1 MAKHIITYGVGAVGG
16 FYSGKLAAYLQEQPG
31 AFCLSLVSRGR
42 CLEELK
48 AKGLELTL
56 VDGGE
61 TTTNI
66 YTNFDLYSSFAEIN
80 FQAEDEVIVLLC
92 VKSKDTQ
99 ACAEDIATNL
109 PTNNAYV
116 ISVQNGVENEETIA
130 SVLGIERTVGSITNV
145 AAEMPSY
152 AKYIQK
158 GGYGLFLGELPQN
171 KSNTR
176 LDSLVELFN
185 KIHITTTLKDDVLTA
200 AWSKLVW
207 NSSYNPLSA
216 LYEMEIGPLVQ
227 EHSEEILGIMNET
240 VQVAKSLGIALDDD
254 VAQKHFDRTNHPDW
268 KTFKT
273 SMYQDVL
280 AGKGNKLEVK
290 YLLGV
295 IVRKAAELKLAVP
308 FAEQTYSKVCEKFS
322 LQK

>member
-1 MAKHIITYGVGAVGG
+1 MAKHIITCGVGAVGG

-31 AFCLSLVSRGR
+31 AFCLSLCSWS
-42 CLEELK
+42 LPEELK

-92 VKSKDTQ
+92 VKSKDT

-158 GGYGLFLGELPQN
+158 AFMDC
-171 KSNTR
+171 SW
-176 LDSLVELFN
+176 V
-185 KIHITTTLKDDVLTA
+185 
-200 AWSKLVW
+200 
-207 NSSYNPLSA
+207 NPHR
-216 LYEMEIGPLVQ
+216 INPIPG
-227 EHSEEILGIMNET
+227 
-240 VQVAKSLGIALDDD
+240 
-254 VAQKHFDRTNHPDW
+254 
-268 KTFKT
+268 
-273 SMYQDVL
+273 
-280 AGKGNKLEVK
+280 
-290 YLLGV
+290 
-295 IVRKAAELKLAVP
+295 
-308 FAEQTYSKVCEKFS
+308 
-322 LQK
+322 